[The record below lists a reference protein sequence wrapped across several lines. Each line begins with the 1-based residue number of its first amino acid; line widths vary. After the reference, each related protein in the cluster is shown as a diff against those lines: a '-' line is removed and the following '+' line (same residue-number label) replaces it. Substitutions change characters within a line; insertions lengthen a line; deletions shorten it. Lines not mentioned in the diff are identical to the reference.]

1 MIAAQKHSAF
11 AAVSRA
17 LEFLD
22 IATNLEPDS
31 VYCAFIRFKV
41 LLTQGE
47 TVPAL
52 AEVRRLLNCRGFN
65 PQILKVRNMHCS

>member
-1 MIAAQKHSAF
+1 MF
-11 AAVSRA
+11 AAVRRA

-41 LLTQGE
+41 LLTKGDTE
-47 TVPAL
+47 PAL
-52 AEVRRLLNCRGFN
+52 AEVRRLINCRGFD
-65 PQILKVRNMHCS
+65 PQILKVWNMHD